1 MAKAVVFFAE
11 GTEEC
16 EALLVVDLLRR
27 AKVEVLVAS
36 ASGSREILSS
46 HKVHITADALA
57 EEVDYSDVD
66 LVVLPGGIPG
76 TPNLAA
82 NKTVTDT
89 CVAFAKAGK
98 KVAAIC
104 AAPSVLAALGLLEG
118 KNATAH
124 AAFQD
129 KLAGAHV
136 LDTEVVV
143 DGNITTSYG
152 LGSAIPFAGAGAPAG
167 RRSRSRPHPQCH
179 RLPALRGGDYMRF
192 VTCRLPDGMEDPAI
206 LSQDGT
212 QVWPLSWL
220 GLSYETLSD
229 AIPFLTPQ
237 VRFGLHLAI
246 SGIPAL
252 LVEAVTLQSPIPC
265 PAQDVI
271 CLGINYMAHSD
282 EAEKYSADAFSTQ
295 HQDAIYF
302 SKRVSRAVP
311 DGGFIE
317 AHTDLVQKLDYECE
331 LAVVLGKDA
340 KDVPAGQTKD
350 YVFGYTILND
360 VSARDVQTAHK
371 QWYFGKSLDGF
382 TPMGPCIVTADEF
395 DTYPPALPIRSR
407 VNGELRQDS
416 NTKLQIFDI
425 DHVIHELSQGMTL
438 KAGTIIAT
446 GTPAGVG
453 MGMDPPQFLHPGDT
467 VQCEIEGIGTLT
479 NTVR

>member
-1 MAKAVVFFAE
+1 
-11 GTEEC
+11 
-16 EALLVVDLLRR
+16 
-27 AKVEVLVAS
+27 
-36 ASGSREILSS
+36 
-46 HKVHITADALA
+46 
-57 EEVDYSDVD
+57 
-66 LVVLPGGIPG
+66 
-76 TPNLAA
+76 
-82 NKTVTDT
+82 
-89 CVAFAKAGK
+89 
-98 KVAAIC
+98 
-104 AAPSVLAALGLLEG
+104 
-118 KNATAH
+118 
-124 AAFQD
+124 
-129 KLAGAHV
+129 
-136 LDTEVVV
+136 
-143 DGNITTSYG
+143 
-152 LGSAIPFAGAGAPAG
+152 
-167 RRSRSRPHPQCH
+167 
-179 RLPALRGGDYMRF
+179 MRF
-192 VTCRLPDGMEDPAI
+192 VTCRLPDGVEDPAI

-229 AIPFLTPQ
+229 AIPFLTPK
-237 VRFGLHLAI
+237 VRFGLQLAI

-252 LVEAVTLQSPIPC
+252 PVEAVTLQSPIPC
-265 PAQDVI
+265 PAQDVV

-282 EAEKYSADAFSTQ
+282 EAEKYSADAFATK

-382 TPMGPCIVTADEF
+382 TPIGPCIVTADEIVF
-395 DTYPPALPIRSR
+395 PPALHITAR

-416 NTKLQIFDI
+416 TTDLLITSIADI
-425 DHVIHELSQGMTL
+425 IEELSSGMTL
-438 KAGTIIAT
+438 LPGTIIST
-446 GTPAGVG
+446 GTPSGVG
-453 MGMDPPQFLHPGDT
+453 MGFDPPKFLKPGDVVECT
-467 VQCEIEGIGTLT
+467 IDGIGTLR

>member
-1 MAKAVVFFAE
+1 
-11 GTEEC
+11 
-16 EALLVVDLLRR
+16 
-27 AKVEVLVAS
+27 
-36 ASGSREILSS
+36 
-46 HKVHITADALA
+46 
-57 EEVDYSDVD
+57 
-66 LVVLPGGIPG
+66 
-76 TPNLAA
+76 
-82 NKTVTDT
+82 
-89 CVAFAKAGK
+89 
-98 KVAAIC
+98 
-104 AAPSVLAALGLLEG
+104 
-118 KNATAH
+118 
-124 AAFQD
+124 
-129 KLAGAHV
+129 
-136 LDTEVVV
+136 
-143 DGNITTSYG
+143 
-152 LGSAIPFAGAGAPAG
+152 
-167 RRSRSRPHPQCH
+167 
-179 RLPALRGGDYMRF
+179 MRF

-237 VRFGLHLAI
+237 VRFGLQLAI

-252 LVEAVTLQSPIPC
+252 PVEAVTLQSPIPC
-265 PAQDVI
+265 PAQDVV

-382 TPMGPCIVTADEF
+382 TPTVSYTHLDVYKRQGQQSPGTVARQGKAGLFPHLPHKAVLRAFKPLKFAAHAHPFVVVVVVLLF
-395 DTYPPALPIRSR
+395 DAVQHQVGVLP
-407 VNGELRQDS
+407 
-416 NTKLQIFDI
+416 LQIAKGGAEDGKFRV
-425 DHVIHELSQGMTL
+425 H
-438 KAGTIIAT
+438 KCA
-446 GTPAGVG
+446 
-453 MGMDPPQFLHPGDT
+453 
-467 VQCEIEGIGTLT
+467 
-479 NTVR
+479 

>member
-1 MAKAVVFFAE
+1 
-11 GTEEC
+11 
-16 EALLVVDLLRR
+16 
-27 AKVEVLVAS
+27 
-36 ASGSREILSS
+36 
-46 HKVHITADALA
+46 
-57 EEVDYSDVD
+57 
-66 LVVLPGGIPG
+66 
-76 TPNLAA
+76 
-82 NKTVTDT
+82 
-89 CVAFAKAGK
+89 
-98 KVAAIC
+98 
-104 AAPSVLAALGLLEG
+104 
-118 KNATAH
+118 
-124 AAFQD
+124 
-129 KLAGAHV
+129 
-136 LDTEVVV
+136 
-143 DGNITTSYG
+143 
-152 LGSAIPFAGAGAPAG
+152 
-167 RRSRSRPHPQCH
+167 
-179 RLPALRGGDYMRF
+179 MRF

-237 VRFGLHLAI
+237 VRFGLQLAI

-252 LVEAVTLQSPIPC
+252 PVEAVTLQSPIPC
-265 PAQDVI
+265 PAQDVV

-395 DTYPPALPIRSR
+395 DSYPPALPIRSR
-407 VNGELRQDS
+407 VNGKLRQDS

>member
-1 MAKAVVFFAE
+1 
-11 GTEEC
+11 
-16 EALLVVDLLRR
+16 
-27 AKVEVLVAS
+27 
-36 ASGSREILSS
+36 
-46 HKVHITADALA
+46 
-57 EEVDYSDVD
+57 
-66 LVVLPGGIPG
+66 
-76 TPNLAA
+76 
-82 NKTVTDT
+82 
-89 CVAFAKAGK
+89 
-98 KVAAIC
+98 
-104 AAPSVLAALGLLEG
+104 
-118 KNATAH
+118 
-124 AAFQD
+124 
-129 KLAGAHV
+129 
-136 LDTEVVV
+136 
-143 DGNITTSYG
+143 
-152 LGSAIPFAGAGAPAG
+152 
-167 RRSRSRPHPQCH
+167 
-179 RLPALRGGDYMRF
+179 MRF
-192 VTCRLPDGMEDPAI
+192 VTCRLPDGVEDPAI

-212 QVWPLSWL
+212 QIWPLSWL

-237 VRFGLHLAI
+237 VRFGLQLAI

-252 LVEAVTLQSPIPC
+252 PVETVTLQSPIPC
-265 PAQDVI
+265 PAQDVV

-340 KDVPAGQTKD
+340 KDVPAGQTRD

-382 TPMGPCIVTADEF
+382 TPIGPCIVTADEIVF
-395 DTYPPALPIRSR
+395 PPALHITAR

-416 NTKLQIFDI
+416 TTDLLITSIANII
-425 DHVIHELSQGMTL
+425 EELSSGMTL
-438 KAGTIIAT
+438 LPGTIIST
-446 GTPAGVG
+446 GTPSGVG
-453 MGMDPPQFLHPGDT
+453 MGFDPPKFLKPGDVVECT
-467 VQCEIEGIGTLT
+467 IDGIGTLR